1 MKKIWCLLAVVGIII
16 VVVAPKEKD
25 IEKSF
30 AKNDLVHITCYSTG
44 EYEVAE
50 KEYPHR
56 LYAATIEAK
65 FVWYKLRFVYKATSY
80 RPVMA
85 ENGTQLCID
94 MKTFEEFPISS
105 LPEYDESTE
114 VKYIGK
120 K

>member
-1 MKKIWCLLAVVGIII
+1 MKKMLFLLAVVAIIMVA
-16 VVVAPKEKD
+16 VVPKEKD

-30 AKNDLVHITCYSTG
+30 AKNDLVHITIYSTG

-65 FVWYKLRFVYKATSY
+65 FVWYKLRFVNKVTSY
-80 RPVMA
+80 RPVIA

-94 MKTFEEFPISS
+94 MKTFKEFPISS
-105 LPEYDESTE
+105 LPEYDENTE